1 MLATSTI
8 RANTNQVSFQK
19 PDFSSPRNELNTN
32 KEQAISAPQSENFVL
47 KVLKEEMFKS
57 DYFPAIFFNLLEF
70 SPLSGLGTFIAT
82 FLGLAAKNKISE
94 KGFTADG
101 ARMILQDL
109 HDTILDVPNT
119 GEYRDGGPF
128 SNKNSDGSPKTSSTP
143 S

>member
-1 MLATSTI
+1 MLVTPTI
-8 RANTNQVSFQK
+8 RASVSQAPLQK
-19 PDFSSPRNELNTN
+19 PGYIAPQFKLNTN
-32 KEQAISAPQSENFVL
+32 KQQSPSLTRPENFIT
-47 KVLKEEMFKS
+47 KVLNEEVFKS
-57 DYFPAIFFNLLEF
+57 DFWPGIFPALLEF